1 MTTSY
6 ASTDELFRILKIRSA
21 SAEQILAGERV
32 LLAAT
37 GEINAEVDLVAG
49 DTLED
54 WETSLIEEV
63 CLERAVE
70 HWRQQEAPFGL
81 LGLGAESGVAFAS
94 KDSWGR
100 HAEKLAPV
108 KGQWG
113 LA

>member
-1 MTTSY
+1 MADPYVTS
-6 ASTDELFRILKIRSA
+6 AELFRILKIRSP
-21 SAEQILAGERV
+21 SVEQTDAAERV

-37 GEINAEVDLVAG
+37 GEIDAEVDWIEGDVPVGWEISLV
-49 DTLED
+49 
-54 WETSLIEEV
+54 EEV

-70 HWRQQEAPFGL
+70 HWRQQESPFGL

-100 HAEKLAPV
+100 HAEKLAPL
-108 KGQWG
+108 KEQWG

>member
-6 ASTDELFRILKIRSA
+6 ASTDELFRILKIRNA
-21 SAEQILAGERV
+21 TAEQILAAERV

-37 GEINAEVDLVAG
+37 GEIDSEINLATG
-49 DTLED
+49 DMLAD
-54 WETSLIEEV
+54 WESSLAEEV

-70 HWRQQEAPFGL
+70 HWQQQGAPFGL
-81 LGLGAESGVAFAS
+81 LGLSAESGVAFAS

-100 HAEKLAPV
+100 HAEKLAPL

>member
-6 ASTDELFRILKIRSA
+6 ASTDELFRILKIRNA
-21 SAEQILAGERV
+21 SADQILAAERV

-37 GEINAEVDLVAG
+37 GEINSEVDLVTG
-49 DTLED
+49 DTLDD
-54 WETSLIEEV
+54 WQTSVAEEV

-70 HWRQQEAPFGL
+70 HWRQQESPFGL

-100 HAEKLAPV
+100 HAEKLAPL